1 MGHIISSEGIRV
13 DLPKLT
19 QQQKCLY
26 RNPLLNFRDFREWYT
41 ISANSF
47 PNLAEVTAQL
57 RTLLKKKV
65 VFNLQEPQLDAIE
78 KLKTLITSARALK
91 IFDQNLPD

>member
-1 MGHIISSEGIRV
+1 MSVPQS
-13 DLPKLT
+13 LT
-19 QQQKCLY
+19 ELQRFSGMVYYFGK
-26 RNPLLNFRDFREWYT
+26 F
-41 ISANSF
+41 I